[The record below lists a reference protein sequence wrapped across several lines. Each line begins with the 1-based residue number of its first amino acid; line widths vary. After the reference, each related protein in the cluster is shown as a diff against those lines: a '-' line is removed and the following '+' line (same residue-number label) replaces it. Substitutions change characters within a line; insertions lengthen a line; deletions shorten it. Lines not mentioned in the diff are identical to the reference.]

1 MPDYDV
7 QVTALAVPPIAAP
20 VAAYRPAV
28 SVRNNGLYPA
38 DITGQI
44 RVYRREPP
52 GDLLDTFA
60 ITLTN
65 LQPGATGSAQAAL
78 FWTPTPADIGREYLF
93 TADISS
99 AGDQDE
105 TNNHLGPTTVLVIP
119 GAPPIVPTVEPHS
132 PQHEAGGTDQIN
144 LDNLLGKAADPQTP
158 DTHADAHEAGGT
170 DQINVGA
177 LQGVLAQDQP
187 AAPHGNSR
195 HSPAMSL
202 ASELTTHATA
212 TTAHPAATNLANRET
227 TGLDVG
233 LVPSTQ
239 LATESEVLNG
249 RKFLER
255 GDNPGDR
262 QWSVPVPQGLICV
275 WPAGTAVPTGWA
287 DAGIL
292 PAPAL
297 LYIWIVKL

>member
-1 MPDYDV
+1 
-7 QVTALAVPPIAAP
+7 
-20 VAAYRPAV
+20 
-28 SVRNNGLYPA
+28 
-38 DITGQI
+38 
-44 RVYRREPP
+44 
-52 GDLLDTFA
+52 
-60 ITLTN
+60 
-65 LQPGATGSAQAAL
+65 
-78 FWTPTPADIGREYLF
+78 
-93 TADISS
+93 
-99 AGDQDE
+99 
-105 TNNHLGPTTVLVIP
+105 
-119 GAPPIVPTVEPHS
+119 
-132 PQHEAGGTDQIN
+132 
-144 LDNLLGKAADPQTP
+144 
-158 DTHADAHEAGGT
+158 
-170 DQINVGA
+170 
-177 LQGVLAQDQP
+177 
-187 AAPHGNSR
+187 
-195 HSPAMSL
+195 MSL

-227 TGLDVG
+227 TGLDIG

-239 LATESEVLNG
+239 LAPGSEVLDG

>member
-1 MPDYDV
+1 
-7 QVTALAVPPIAAP
+7 L
-20 VAAYRPAV
+20 
-28 SVRNNGLYPA
+28 
-38 DITGQI
+38 
-44 RVYRREPP
+44 PP

-93 TADISS
+93 TADISFT
-99 AGDQDE
+99 GDQDE
-105 TNNHLGPTTVLVIP
+105 NNNHLGPTTVLVIP
-119 GAPPIVPTVEPHS
+119 GEAPPTPAVEPHS

-170 DQINVGA
+170 DQMNVGA

-212 TTAHPAATNLANRET
+212 TTAHPSAANLANRET
-227 TGLDVG
+227 SGPDIG

-239 LATESEVLNG
+239 LAAISEVLDG
-249 RKFLER
+249 RKFLLR
-255 GDNPGDR
+255 GDAPGDR
-262 QWSVPVPQGLICV
+262 RWATPVPQGLVCV
-275 WPAGTAVPTGWA
+275 WPAATAIPDGWANAGIVPTPDLA
-287 DAGIL
+287 H
-292 PAPAL
+292 
-297 LYIWIVKL
+297 IWIVKL